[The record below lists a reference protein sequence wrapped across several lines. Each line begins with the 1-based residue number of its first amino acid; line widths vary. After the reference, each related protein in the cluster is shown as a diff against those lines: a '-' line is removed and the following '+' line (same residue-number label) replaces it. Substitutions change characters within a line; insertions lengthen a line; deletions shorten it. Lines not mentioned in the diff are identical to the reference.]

1 LRSQAH
7 GLKPVVLIGEA
18 GLSETVVK
26 EIDALNAHSLIKV
39 RVFGD
44 DREARIEIYDTI
56 CADLNAAPIQ
66 HIGKLLVIYRP
77 QKDDARQVIQERKG
91 LREVTIVK
99 PSASGTKK
107 PTVKKVL
114 VKGNE
119 RVTQGG
125 NIKRAKQR
133 SPARRKQY
141 FADTKNKPA
150 PCASFF
156 IDYRILYIENFI
168 FTNACWRLNANN
180 ITSIFT
186 NQCACDRGRN
196 RHLTYFNV
204 CFVFTNNLV
213 TDFLSVFQIFQRD
226 CRSENHTPFCIEF
239 RRIDYLSRA

>member
-1 LRSQAH
+1 MLKLTPAERSDLRSQAH

-26 EIDALNAHSLIKV
+26 EIDGALNAHGLIKV

-56 CADLNAAPIQ
+56 CADLKAAPIQ
-66 HIGKLLVIYRP
+66 HIGKLLVLYRP
-77 QKDDARQVIQERKG
+77 QKDDAKTSNSAPKGKG

-133 SPARRKQY
+133 QSSPKKTVLR
-141 FADTKNKPA
+141 
-150 PCASFF
+150 
-156 IDYRILYIENFI
+156 
-168 FTNACWRLNANN
+168 
-180 ITSIFT
+180 
-186 NQCACDRGRN
+186 
-196 RHLTYFNV
+196 
-204 CFVFTNNLV
+204 
-213 TDFLSVFQIFQRD
+213 
-226 CRSENHTPFCIEF
+226 
-239 RRIDYLSRA
+239 